1 MIRRCLPV
9 PWPPHPW
16 LGEYTNKGY
25 HLCGRY
31 RISAYDAHDHIQFP
45 TQQHDTLSRHSEC
58 KKDCSYSHS
67 HGTWQK
73 KVRKINETGGDGF
86 FMVCFLL
93 LLFLL
98 GRVGERNYV
107 TSPTKGS
114 TQSSNCLTN
123 WAKQA
128 NGPAKSENCM
138 PNEQA
143 GNQALLCKPCLME

>member
-98 GRVGERNYV
+98 GREGKGQKGLGNHLTAWLTEPNKQMAPLNLKTACPTNKLGIKPYFV
-107 TSPTKGS
+107 SPAWW
-114 TQSSNCLTN
+114 SSHY
-123 WAKQA
+123 A
-128 NGPAKSENCM
+128 
-138 PNEQA
+138 
-143 GNQALLCKPCLME
+143 